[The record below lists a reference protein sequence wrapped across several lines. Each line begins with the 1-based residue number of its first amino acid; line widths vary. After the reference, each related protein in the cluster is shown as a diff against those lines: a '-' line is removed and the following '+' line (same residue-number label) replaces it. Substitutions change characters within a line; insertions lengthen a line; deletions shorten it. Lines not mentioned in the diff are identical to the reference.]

1 MTHGEEGK
9 NTVALEVDEV
19 GLISGEPSPLGA
31 EKPRGFFSASG
42 APGPGARDEKPGGL
56 FITTS
61 PGEAALSQQSVVPAE
76 ELLTGLVPAPWS
88 LGGRPRVLTDE
99 VRAEVCKLLA
109 VGMSR
114 RQAAAYLDIDATTI
128 SHAAKRDPDFARN
141 LKRAEE
147 LGTVQPLMA
156 LMAASRRNWR
166 AAAWFLKHRKEGME
180 RMTPEDHEEHH
191 QHMLRQEVRRSE
203 LSRLESKL
211 LEEERE
217 EEEARQ
223 KAKEERER
231 AERNAEMFPRRRKK
245 QAEQEK

>member
-9 NTVALEVDEV
+9 NMVALDVDKLD
-19 GLISGEPSPLGA
+19 LIPGEANPPGA
-31 EKPRGFFSASG
+31 EKPRGFFSECG
-42 APGPGARDEKPGGL
+42 APGPGVSDEKPGGL
-56 FITTS
+56 FITTP
-61 PGEAALSQQSVVPAE
+61 PGEASKNGPEVAAAPAE

-88 LGGRPRVLTDE
+88 LGGRPRTLTDE

-128 SHAAKRDPDFARN
+128 SHAAKRDGDFARN

-147 LGTVQPLMA
+147 MGTVQPLMA

-166 AAAWFLKHRKEGME
+166 AAAWFLKNRKEGME
-180 RMTPEDHEEHH
+180 RPTPEDHEEHH
-191 QHMLRQEVRRSE
+191 QHMLRQEERRSE
-203 LSRLESKL
+203 LSRLASRL
-211 LEEERE
+211 RE
-217 EEEARQ
+217 EEQEARQ
-223 KAKEERER
+223 KAKEARER
-231 AERNAEMFPRRRKK
+231 DERYAEMFPRRKKK